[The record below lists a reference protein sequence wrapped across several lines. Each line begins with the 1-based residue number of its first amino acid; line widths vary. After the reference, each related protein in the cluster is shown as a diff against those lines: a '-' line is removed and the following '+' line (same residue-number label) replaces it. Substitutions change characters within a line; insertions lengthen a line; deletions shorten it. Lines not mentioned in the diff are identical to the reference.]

1 MATTTT
7 VRAQQ
12 GDTVDL
18 ICMRHLGY
26 TANAVEAVYAANPGL
41 AALGQVLPL
50 GTVLKLPALA
60 NSQPTTHTV
69 QLWD

>member
-12 GDTVDL
+12 GDTVDI
-18 ICMRHLGY
+18 ICLRHLGY
-26 TANAVEAVYAANPGL
+26 TANAVEAVYAANPGI
-41 AALGQVLPL
+41 AALGPVLPM
-50 GTVLKLPALA
+50 GTAVVLPALT
-60 NSQPTTHTV
+60 SRKPTTNTV